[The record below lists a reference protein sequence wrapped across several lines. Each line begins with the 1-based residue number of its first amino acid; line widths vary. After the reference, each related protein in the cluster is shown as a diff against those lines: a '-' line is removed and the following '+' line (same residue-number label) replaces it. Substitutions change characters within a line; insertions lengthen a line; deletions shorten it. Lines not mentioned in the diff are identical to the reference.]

1 MTPEEFDQQEH
12 IAQIL
17 ARDIWA
23 QFLDAVEREQRR
35 QESHERIERTVEKGE
50 RRWPHG

>member
-1 MTPEEFDQQEH
+1 VTPEEFEQQEH
-12 IAQIL
+12 IAQII

-35 QESHERIERTVEKGE
+35 QENDERIERE
-50 RRWPHG
+50 